1 MLFLIEL
8 QNRIGIV
15 DIGSNTIRLVVFDAP
30 ARLPIPIFNERI
42 TCGLGK
48 GLGLTGQL
56 NPSGA
61 DLAIRTLGRFTRL
74 AREMQV
80 KHFVLVATA
89 AVREANNG
97 TMFVEEVKRRFGHS
111 VKVLSGVEEARL
123 GAMGILAGSPEAQG
137 VAGDLGGGSLDLT
150 SWSFKGW

>member
-1 MLFLIEL
+1 MAVAFFNKTSKSGDTNNI
-8 QNRIGIV
+8 QASGDNRIGVV

-30 ARLPIPIFNERI
+30 ARLPVPIFNERI

-56 NPSGA
+56 NPSGV

-74 AREMQV
+74 AREMRV
-80 KHFVLVATA
+80 ENFVLVATA
-89 AVREANNG
+89 AVREARNG
-97 TMFVEEVKRRFGHS
+97 AMFVAEIERRFGYS

-123 GAMGILAGSPEAQG
+123 GAMGIL
-137 VAGDLGGGSLDLT
+137 GGSQRQFY
-150 SWSFKGW
+150 SGWQK